1 MGTFYI
7 KKNARGV
14 RFLLR
19 SETGR
24 ALTESAD
31 YATLD
36 ACKKGIAS
44 LIVNAPLAPVRDL
57 TMGERGANPKFEIT
71 GGEGAFVFCLKSP
84 NGKCVVTSAPFAT
97 RKACLRA
104 ISMLRL
110 GVADYEIV
118 MERREE
124 KIPLVIAAQMKQ
136 QAAAPAVS
144 PAASKPTV
152 AEEAIVEETIVE
164 ESIAEEATVEEPIN
178 EETVTEDAPAV
189 EIKAAHA
196 PQPQA
201 QAPAAETPRPTA
213 AAPRVTRIKETGSIG
228 GIRPQPKRV
237 SPAPRS
243 KAPAKPPRKQSFFEW
258 LLKK

>member
-71 GGEGAFVFCLKSP
+71 GREGAFVFCLKSP

-136 QAAAPAVS
+136 QAAVPAVKPAVPK
-144 PAASKPTV
+144 PAATEEIITEETTFEEPITEEPIV
-152 AEEAIVEETIVE
+152 EEAAAEEAP
-164 ESIAEEATVEEPIN
+164 API
-178 EETVTEDAPAV
+178 
-189 EIKAAHA
+189 

-228 GIRPQPKRV
+228 GIRPQPRRV

-243 KAPAKPPRKQSFFEW
+243 KNPVKPPRKQSFFEW

>member
-1 MGTFYI
+1 MGFFIVPLQKGGIYGILMVSSGVVAALWEACMGTFYI

-97 RKACLRA
+97 RKDCLRA

-136 QAAAPAVS
+136 QAAVPAVKPAVPK
-144 PAASKPTV
+144 PAAT
-152 AEEAIVEETIVE
+152 EEIITEETLRRIYGIDLQLLWVEELGR
-164 ESIAEEATVEEPIN
+164 
-178 EETVTEDAPAV
+178 
-189 EIKAAHA
+189 KACLV
-196 PQPQA
+196 PGLR
-201 QAPAAETPRPTA
+201 E
-213 AAPRVTRIKETGSIG
+213 
-228 GIRPQPKRV
+228 
-237 SPAPRS
+237 
-243 KAPAKPPRKQSFFEW
+243 
-258 LLKK
+258 